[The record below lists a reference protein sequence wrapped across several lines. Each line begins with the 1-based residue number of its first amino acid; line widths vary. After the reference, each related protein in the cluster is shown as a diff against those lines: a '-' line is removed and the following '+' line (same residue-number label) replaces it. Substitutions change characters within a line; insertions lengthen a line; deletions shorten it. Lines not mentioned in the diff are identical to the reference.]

1 MDIQKLLSEMLKRTS
16 LKEKVKRK
24 NIFKRSKKTMGF
36 YLPLIY

>member
-24 NIFKRSKKTMGF
+24 NIFFYREEGKNLFHYTM
-36 YLPLIY
+36 